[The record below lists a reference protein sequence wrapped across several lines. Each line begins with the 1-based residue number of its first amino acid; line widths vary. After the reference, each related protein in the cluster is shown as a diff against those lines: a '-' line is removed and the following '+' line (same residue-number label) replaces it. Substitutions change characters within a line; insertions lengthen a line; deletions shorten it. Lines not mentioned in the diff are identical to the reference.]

1 MIVEDWRN
9 LLALV
14 TVPPIDTGV
23 ARRRSRG
30 GRFLANACVVDVGD
44 LKLESG
50 GDNVVGTGRN
60 WDGTYAL
67 LHVLLCW
74 PTGEVRP
81 NVV

>member
-23 ARRRSRG
+23 ERRRSRG

-50 GDNVVGTGRN
+50 ETTSLGRDEIGMELMHCCMFYSVG
-60 WDGTYAL
+60 L
-67 LHVLLCW
+67 L
-74 PTGEVRP
+74 VR
-81 NVV
+81 